1 MSKKILF
8 IVGSLRQN
16 SFNKQMAQIAEEMIG
31 DRAEVSYLDYA
42 DLPLFNEEL
51 EAQGVPAMDRIRKEL
66 EAADLVWIFSPV
78 YNWSIPGTV
87 KNLLDWASRSLDPS
101 DHAAASS
108 IQDKFFTV
116 SSLANGESPK
126 AVFKHYRELLPFIRT
141 HVIVEFAGGPIN
153 PEAWETG
160 KITLSESLHE
170 KLANQVEEVLQELH

>member
-1 MSKKILF
+1 MSKKVLF

-78 YNWSIPGTV
+78 YNWAIME
-87 KNLLDWASRSLDPS
+87 
-101 DHAAASS
+101 
-108 IQDKFFTV
+108 Q
-116 SSLANGESPK
+116 
-126 AVFKHYRELLPFIRT
+126 
-141 HVIVEFAGGPIN
+141 
-153 PEAWETG
+153 
-160 KITLSESLHE
+160 
-170 KLANQVEEVLQELH
+170 

>member
-31 DRAEVSYLDYA
+31 DRA
-42 DLPLFNEEL
+42 
-51 EAQGVPAMDRIRKEL
+51 
-66 EAADLVWIFSPV
+66 
-78 YNWSIPGTV
+78 
-87 KNLLDWASRSLDPS
+87 
-101 DHAAASS
+101 AASS
-108 IQDKFFTV
+108 IHDKFFTV

-141 HVIVEFAGGPIN
+141 NVIGEFAGGPIN
-153 PEAWETG
+153 PEAWATG

-170 KLANQVEEVLQELH
+170 KLANQVEEVLQELR

>member
-78 YNWSIPGTV
+78 YNWAIPGTV
-87 KNLLDWASRSLDPS
+87 KNLLDWASRSLVPS

-108 IQDKFFTV
+108 IHDKFFTV

-141 HVIVEFAGGPIN
+141 NVIGEFAGGPIN
-153 PEAWETG
+153 PEAWATG

-170 KLANQVEEVLQELH
+170 KLANQVEEVLQELR

>member
-78 YNWSIPGTV
+78 YNW
-87 KNLLDWASRSLDPS
+87 ASRSLDPS

-108 IQDKFFTV
+108 IHDKFFTV

-141 HVIVEFAGGPIN
+141 NVIGEFAGGPIN
-153 PEAWETG
+153 PEAWATG

-170 KLANQVEEVLQELH
+170 KLANQVEEVLQELR